1 MVEWRCELGKFAEVF
16 NYARNNDIKAIN
28 KSIKD
33 VGRKHHTV
41 YMTNMMFADDLNLNY
56 QLLSEIQNVVNYFYK
71 VVSENY
77 LKKKNVQDILE
88 NQCSSRVM
96 FKPQIEFLTN
106 EQLSV
111 LVYQQAME
119 YYFRIDVKN
128 DSNFSSYFEE
138 AIQYRILSNFLQSEV
153 QCILTKMY
161 EDIDIVI
168 EDTRNI
174 DFLMRNY
181 KKIDRF
187 NNLYQCI
194 LEQLTESIKNAI
206 LRNSKFDEEYFITV
220 RKISSVLQQNFY
232 GGK

>member
-1 MVEWRCELGKFAEVF
+1 MGKFAEVF

-33 VGRKHHTV
+33 VGHKHHTV
-41 YMTNMMFADDLNLNY
+41 YMTNMMFADDMNINY
-56 QLLSEIQNVVNYFYK
+56 QLLTEIQDVVNHFYK

-77 LKKKNVQDILE
+77 LKKKNAQDILE
-88 NQCSSRVM
+88 NQCRSRVM
-96 FKPQIEFLTN
+96 FTPRIELLTN

-111 LVYQQAME
+111 LVYHQAME

-138 AIQYRILSNFLQSEV
+138 AIQYRILSDFLQSEV

-181 KKIDRF
+181 NKIDRF

-194 LEQLTESIKNAI
+194 LEQLTESIRNGI